1 MEMEHINENT
11 IRVLI
16 ESTDLEERG
25 ITFLDL
31 LGNHKQIEDFFYSIL
46 EEVDVDEKFH
56 ESDAITFQVLPSG
69 NGLELFISKGGPLS
83 EDIDF
88 SSASGNFE
96 ANEFSKLIKNQLLD
110 DDQEDDS
117 DEEYLTDPSRPTQEF
132 VLRFNEFEDMVSLSK
147 QLYLEN
153 ATSKLYWYKNSYF
166 LHLIFFTEE
175 TTERSVDDQIA
186 VALEFAQRTPITPG
200 ILTEHGR
207 VIMENNALE
216 LSRFYFK

>member
-1 MEMEHINENT
+1 MKH
-11 IRVLI
+11 VH
-16 ESTDLEERG
+16 TDAD
-25 ITFLDL
+25 ITPTD
-31 LGNHKQIEDFFYSIL
+31 
-46 EEVDVDEKFH
+46 
-56 ESDAITFQVLPSG
+56 
-69 NGLELFISKGGPLS
+69 

-117 DEEYLTDPSRPTQEF
+117 DEEYLTDPSRPTQEL